1 MQIPDLDGA
10 PAAQT
15 PSRRKRRWILGGVFG
30 IVAVLIAIAVT
41 GTAYLGSLAS
51 SYGKAETLPSDE
63 VFPAERSRPMQANP
77 EAMNILL
84 LGSDSRSGLGGSQSD
99 IRGQRADTMLLVHIP
114 ADRSGVQVIS
124 FMRDNWVPIPG
135 HGNGNGNGKL
145 NSALAFGGT
154 PLLVQTL
161 EDITD
166 VRIDHVAIT
175 DFEGFKGLS
184 EALDGVTVNNQIA
197 FTSGKYSF
205 AQGPIELRG
214 DQALAYVRA
223 RYPFTDGDYQR
234 VRNQQAFIKGMLDKL
249 VSRETLTDPGRIA
262 ASVDALAPYLAVDE
276 GLDAGSVASL
286 AFSLREVDRSEI
298 LFLTS
303 PTLGTDM
310 VGDQSIVRPDFDG
323 LAALS
328 QALRDDTVPQYVA
341 ERPGK

>member
-1 MQIPDLDGA
+1 MQISDPDGA
-10 PAAQT
+10 ATAIQPR
-15 PSRRKRRWILGGVFG
+15 SRRTRRWVWGIVFG
-30 IVAVLIAIAVT
+30 IVAVLIAVAVT
-41 GTAYLGSLAS
+41 AVVYLGSLAS
-51 SYGKAETLPSDE
+51 SYNKAETLPSAE
-63 VFPAERSRPMQANP
+63 VFPTDAARPTPSNP
-77 EAMNILL
+77 DALNILL
-84 LGSDSRSGLGGSQSD
+84 LGSDSRDGLGGSVNE

-135 HGNGNGNGKL
+135 YGNGKL

-161 EDITD
+161 EEITD

-184 EALDGVTVNNQIA
+184 EALDGVTVNNSIA
-197 FTSGKYSF
+197 FTSGMYSF

-249 VSRETLTDPGRIA
+249 VSRETLTDPGRIS
-262 ASVDALAPYLAVDE
+262 ASVAALAPFLAVDE
-276 GLDAGSVASL
+276 GLDAGTVASL
-286 AFSLREVDRSEI
+286 GLSLREVDKSEI
-298 LFLTS
+298 VFLTS
-303 PTLGTDM
+303 PTLGTGM
-310 VGDQSIVRPDFDG
+310 VGDQSIVQPDWDG

-328 QALRDDTVPQYVA
+328 EALKNDSVPQYLA
-341 ERPGK
+341 EHPAK

>member
-1 MQIPDLDGA
+1 MQISDPDGA
-10 PAAQT
+10 TASHPR
-15 PSRRKRRWILGGVFG
+15 SRRTRRWIWGIVFG
-30 IVAVLIAIAVT
+30 LVAVLMVVALT
-41 GTAYLGSLAS
+41 GGVYLAGLAS
-51 SYGKAETLPSDE
+51 SYGKAETLPAVE
-63 VFPAERSRPMQANP
+63 VFPSEAARPTQSNP

-84 LGSDSRSGLGGSQSD
+84 LGSDTRDGLGGSMSD

-135 HGNGNGNGKL
+135 YGNGKL
-145 NSALAFGGT
+145 NAALAFGGT

-161 EDITD
+161 EEITD

-184 EALDGVTVNNQIA
+184 EALGGVTVNNAVA
-197 FTSGKYSF
+197 FKEGKYSF

-249 VSRETLTDPGRIA
+249 VSRETLTDPGRIS

-286 AFSLREVDRSEI
+286 GFSLREVDKSEI

-310 VGDQSIVRPDFDG
+310 VGDQSIVRPDWDA

-328 QALRDDTVPQYVA
+328 QSLKDDTVPQYVA
-341 ERPGK
+341 EHPAG